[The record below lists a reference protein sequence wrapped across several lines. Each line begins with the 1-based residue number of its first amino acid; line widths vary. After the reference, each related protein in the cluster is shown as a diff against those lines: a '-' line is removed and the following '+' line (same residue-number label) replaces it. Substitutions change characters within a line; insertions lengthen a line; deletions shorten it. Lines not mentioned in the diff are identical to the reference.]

1 MSPRAASACRRW
13 AVLALPYAWL
23 ALFFLVPFVIVFKIS
38 LAEQAIGIPPYTP
51 LLALDQ
57 SGWHIQATS
66 SNYAFLLS
74 ESLYAKA
81 YLNALKFTAIATL
94 ICLLIGYPMAYAIAR
109 APDAWRTR
117 LLLLVILPFWTSFLI
132 RVYAWIGLLK
142 GNGFINNALLEL
154 GLIHEPLALINNAFS
169 VQIGLVYSYLPYMIL
184 PLYASLEKLD
194 WTLLE
199 AASDLGARPLRAF
212 LSVTLPLSLSGI
224 AAGALLVFIPMVG
237 EFVIPD
243 LLGGPGTLMI
253 GKVLWDEF
261 FTNHDWPVAAAVA
274 VALLALLIWPMG
286 KIRHLLVKGA
296 A

>member
-274 VALLALLIWPMG
+274 VAWFTNVSVSWRETASDLTSPL
-286 KIRHLLVKGA
+286 
-296 A
+296 